1 MSAVFS
7 GYNDYEINRV
17 SPNWFIFFRFQVKFL
32 YLRQTWFS
40 GGFGSVTC
48 KFVNFAGVLSIA
60 ATVITLIFISLD
72 RFFAILHPFADV
84 PVIRNT
90 KLVTTVIW
98 ISSSLY
104 FSLYLV
110 LFDIVPEPDGT
121 WHCRMVWSYLSQ
133 NRNTRLQIARA
144 YFMTL
149 FVVLYLFPLA
159 VIAGLYIPIGRRLW
173 SREIPGESTATQK
186 RQNRSSKRKVLRML
200 IIVVMT
206 FALCWLP
213 SHVMHLLQFFC
224 TKEYRSLLAVG
235 PVETIFF
242 FLSHANSAIN
252 PCLYIFLNQRFNH
265 EFKNILRCICCRPP
279 KDDVIKDKSVYQAS
293 TTEGTILFRKNS
305 SST

>member
-1 MSAVFS
+1 
-7 GYNDYEINRV
+7 
-17 SPNWFIFFRFQVKFL
+17 
-32 YLRQTWFS
+32 
-40 GGFGSVTC
+40 
-48 KFVNFAGVLSIA
+48 
-60 ATVITLIFISLD
+60 
-72 RFFAILHPFADV
+72 
-84 PVIRNT
+84 
-90 KLVTTVIW
+90 
-98 ISSSLY
+98 
-104 FSLYLV
+104 
-110 LFDIVPEPDGT
+110 
-121 WHCRMVWSYLSQ
+121 MVWSYLSQ
-133 NRNTRLQIARA
+133 NRNTRFQIARA

-213 SHVMHLLQFFC
+213 SHVMHLLQFFF
-224 TKEYRSLLAVG
+224 TKEYHSLLAVG

-293 TTEGTILFRKNS
+293 TTGGTILLRKHS